1 MAFAV
6 EVIKSKDDAEWV
18 YYNYR
23 AAKRNV
29 RFGQIKI
36 SKSNGDVFIIE
47 NAEDDESGAQ
57 AKRAGW
63 RLMQHWKKGE
73 YPDETCW
80 ES

>member
-6 EVIKSKDDAEWV
+6 EVIKVKEESDWV

-23 AAKRNV
+23 SARRNV
-29 RFGQIKI
+29 KFGQIKI
-36 SKSNGDVFIIE
+36 AKSNGDIFLIE
-47 NAEDDESGAQ
+47 IAESDESGAQ

-63 RLMQHWKKGE
+63 LLMQYWRKGE
-73 YPDETCW
+73 YPDKAYW

>member
-6 EVIKSKDDAEWV
+6 EVIKVKEENDWV
-18 YYNYR
+18 YYHYR
-23 AAKRNV
+23 SARRDV
-29 RFGQIKI
+29 RFGKIKI
-36 SKSNGDVFIIE
+36 AKPTGDVFLLE
-47 NAEDDESGAQ
+47 NAESDESGAQ

-73 YPDETCW
+73 YPEKTYW